1 MIGKTALLALLLAPA
16 LSACGLQPLYS
27 GGTQGPVAST
37 LASVSVAQI
46 EGESGWLVRNAI
58 RDRLSAAGDGSD
70 TRYRIDVRLDDAISG
85 FGVRADDSVTR
96 ERRTLRARWQLVDTR
111 DGTTVVDATAAADA
125 GIDVVGSEYAT
136 IAAERTALEQL
147 SVDIADQI
155 VARVAVFA
163 RNQAGNAAAT
173 N

>member
-1 MIGKTALLALLLAPA
+1 MIRKTALLALLLAPA
-16 LSACGLQPLYS
+16 LSACGLQPLYA
-27 GGTQGPVAST
+27 GGARGPVAST

-58 RDRLSAAGDGSD
+58 RDRLSAAGDDSD
-70 TRYRIDVRLDDAISG
+70 TRYRIDVRLDDDISG

-96 ERRTLRARWQLVDTR
+96 ERRTLRARWQLVDTAN
-111 DGTTVVDATAAADA
+111 GTTVVDATAAADA
-125 GIDVVGSEYAT
+125 GIDVVVSEYAT

-155 VARVAVFA
+155 VARVAVYA
-163 RNQAGNAAAT
+163 RNQAGAAPAA